1 MKRDFL
7 RIAYFADER
16 KAAIFQARL
25 EEEGIPS
32 FVSNAHANA
41 LIPQLGGGVGIH
53 INKEDLELGKEILA
67 NFQELQR
74 GNDSVFTH
82 HEATHE
88 DIEYEKEI
96 NTTANEGSSILPK
109 IAIVLLILFILRY
122 LAKSN
127 GILPQFFEP
136 F

>member
-16 KAAIFQARL
+16 KAALFQARL

-32 FVSNAHANA
+32 FLSNAHANA

-53 INKEDLELGKEILA
+53 INKEDLELSKEILA
-67 NFQELQR
+67 NFQKLQA
-74 GNDSVFTH
+74 GDDSVFTH
-82 HEATHE
+82 HEATHD
-88 DIEYEKEI
+88 DINYEKEI
-96 NTTANEGSSILPK
+96 HTHKTGVAVLPLLAIL
-109 IAIVLLILFILRY
+109 LLILFVLRY
-122 LAKSN
+122 IAKAN